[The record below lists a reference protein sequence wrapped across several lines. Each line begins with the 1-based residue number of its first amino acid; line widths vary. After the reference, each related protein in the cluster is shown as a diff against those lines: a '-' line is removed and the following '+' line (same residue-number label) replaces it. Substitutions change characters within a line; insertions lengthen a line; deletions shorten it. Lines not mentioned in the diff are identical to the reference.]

1 MLKHAVVTALAITG
15 LVALTACNPAAT
27 GSSATETGAAAS
39 APGDTPTPT
48 GTPTPTDAAKTGTL
62 PDMKGKGLQAAQ
74 DQAQAAGF
82 YLLTSHDAL
91 GRGRMQAFD
100 RNWKVCSQT
109 PAPGPRSTDAKVDFG
124 AVKLEESCPAKD
136 EGTVRQAGATM
147 PDFRGKSVKA
157 ARQSLDSSTGITV
170 NDVSGESRMI
180 LLESNWKVCTQNPKP
195 AAQLDGQPVEFG
207 AVKFGE
213 SC

>member
-1 MLKHAVVTALAITG
+1 MRKCTAVTVLAATG
-15 LVALTACNPAAT
+15 LLALTACNPAASSSST
-27 GSSATETGAAAS
+27 KTSATAS
-39 APGDTPTPT
+39 APGTPTPADSPKADDT
-48 GTPTPTDAAKTGTL
+48 TAKTGTL

-82 YLLTSHDAL
+82 YSLTSHDAL

-109 PAPGPRSTDAKVDFG
+109 PAPGEHPTDTKVDFG

-136 EGTVRQAGATM
+136 AGTVQDAGATM
-147 PDFRGKSVKA
+147 PDFRGKSVKV
-157 ARQSLDSSTGITV
+157 ARQALDSSTSITV
-170 NDVSGESRMI
+170 NDVSGESRMV

-195 AAQLDGQPVEFG
+195 GAKLDGQPVEFG

>member
-1 MLKHAVVTALAITG
+1 MHQRTVMTVLAVTGILALS
-15 LVALTACNPAAT
+15 ACNPAASNS
-27 GSSATETGAAAS
+27 GSAKTSPAAS
-39 APGDTPTPT
+39 APGTPA
-48 GTPTPTDAAKTGTL
+48 PTDTAKTGSASAKAGTL
-62 PDMKGKGLQAAQ
+62 PEMKGKGLQAAQ

-82 YLLTSHDAL
+82 YHLTSHDAL

-109 PAPGPRSTDAKVDFG
+109 PAAGGHPTDTKVDFA

-136 EGTVRQAGATM
+136 EGAVQQAGATM

-157 ARQSLDSSTGITV
+157 ARQALDSSTGITV
-170 NDVSGESRMI
+170 KDVSGESRMI
-180 LLESNWKVCTQNPKP
+180 LLESNWKVCTQTPKP
-195 AAQLDGQPVEFG
+195 GAKLDGQPVQFG

>member
-1 MLKHAVVTALAITG
+1 MHQRTVMTVLAVTGILALS
-15 LVALTACNPAAT
+15 ACDPSASNS
-27 GSSATETGAAAS
+27 GSAKTSPAAS
-39 APGDTPTPT
+39 APGTPA
-48 GTPTPTDAAKTGTL
+48 PTDTAKTGNTPAKAGTL
-62 PDMKGKGLQAAQ
+62 PEMKGKGLQAAQ

-82 YLLTSHDAL
+82 SSLTSHDAL

-109 PAPGPRSTDAKVDFG
+109 PAAGEHPTDTKVDFA
-124 AVKLEESCPAKD
+124 AVKLEESCPATD

-157 ARQSLDSSTGITV
+157 ARQALDSSTGITAD
-170 NDVSGESRMI
+170 DVSGESRMI

-195 AAQLDGQPVEFG
+195 GARLDGQPVEFG